1 MPDTPD
7 FLTLKRNRDGAG
19 RKEVLIR
26 RALMMLIAA
35 LCLAGLLNAFGQR
48 PATSKAAVTAA
59 SLKLYAPS
67 RVRGG
72 LFFEARF
79 TIDAKQNLKKA
90 TLVLDP
96 GWLEGMTINT
106 VEPGDDLLLDGKK
119 VGRITSAVPGLALG
133 YVRVEVPAD
142 AQLELGAKPGFARLR

>member
-26 RALMMLIAA
+26 RTLMMLIAA

-59 SLKLYAPS
+59 SLKLDPTYAPL
-67 RVRGG
+67 RGDPRFQE
-72 LFFEARF
+72 LLAR
-79 TIDAKQNLKKA
+79 D
-90 TLVLDP
+90 
-96 GWLEGMTINT
+96 
-106 VEPGDDLLLDGKK
+106 
-119 VGRITSAVPGLALG
+119 
-133 YVRVEVPAD
+133 
-142 AQLELGAKPGFARLR
+142 